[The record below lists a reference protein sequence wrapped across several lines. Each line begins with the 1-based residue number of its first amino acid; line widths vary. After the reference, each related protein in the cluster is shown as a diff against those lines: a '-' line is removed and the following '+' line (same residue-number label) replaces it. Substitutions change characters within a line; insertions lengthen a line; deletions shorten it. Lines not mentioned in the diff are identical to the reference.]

1 MPKLCLMRLSVVAP
15 FSWPTTQIGSPRKR
29 PKPPTSAS
37 SSANLRS
44 PAIGVN
50 SVISALT
57 KSVKCGRCGWRA
69 TSVFCHGVKLA

>member
-15 FSWPTTQIGSPRKR
+15 FSWPTTQMASPRKR
-29 PKPPTSAS
+29 PKPPISAS
-37 SSANLRS
+37 SSPNLRS

-50 SVISALT
+50 SVISVLM

-69 TSVFCHGVKLA
+69 TSVFCHGVRLA